1 MGGGLTAE
9 ATPGLGARFT
19 FTVELPRQASAAPA
33 AETAPLG
40 GLFQQ
45 RALAVAPR
53 VLLAEDHPTNRKVVE
68 LILGAIGVDLTSV
81 ENGQEALDAFESQA
95 FDLILM
101 DMQMPVMDGL
111 TAIEAIRAQEV
122 AEGRPRT
129 PIYALT
135 ANAMPEHAEASYL
148 AGADAHLTK
157 PIAAEALIAAVSRVA
172 APKAKEPGA
181 DQPLRRSA

>member
-1 MGGGLTAE
+1 
-9 ATPGLGARFT
+9 
-19 FTVELPRQASAAPA
+19 
-33 AETAPLG
+33 
-40 GLFQQ
+40 
-45 RALAVAPR
+45 
-53 VLLAEDHPTNRKVVE
+53 
-68 LILGAIGVDLTSV
+68 V